1 MVDSILTYCSW
12 FIIHWSSSVVLILSC
27 ILLQTRDTKTK
38 RSEDSISN
46 LFEGS
51 SELNEVIIEVTEN
64 FDDKYVISRGVHGIV
79 YKATLSSG
87 EVYAIEKLVISAA
100 VLTKARSTL
109 DKIWHKNLIKLKD
122 FWSRG
127 DWVHTI

>member
-1 MVDSILTYCSW
+1 
-12 FIIHWSSSVVLILSC
+12 VVLILSC

-46 LFEGS
+46 LLEGS

-64 FDDKYVISRGVHGIV
+64 FDDKYVISRGVHGTV
-79 YKATLSSG
+79 YKVTLSSG

-100 VLTKARSTL
+100 VLTKARS
-109 DKIWHKNLIKLKD
+109 
-122 FWSRG
+122 
-127 DWVHTI
+127 